1 MEDDIEMYD
10 MQIGF
15 CESCGKKT
23 IHFVQEGPFGKFVN
37 CQECGSAIKAK
48 EQDNTVETDKTE
60 Q

>member
-1 MEDDIEMYD
+1 MICKSVFVNLVE
-10 MQIGF
+10 
-15 CESCGKKT
+15 KKT

-37 CQECGSAIKAK
+37 CQECGSAIKPK